1 MKLRAPVACVF
12 LFSAVALS
20 GQSAA
25 APASTPTPAASSTP
39 APTPPP
45 MIDLRFIRMKISAG
59 DLPSAESILE
69 VHRAEKGDD
78 AESLLGLAWVARG
91 AALLSDWP
99 AASRYAREAR
109 EAARARLGRPPV
121 WENNSEAAYA
131 LGASIEVDAQALAAA
146 GKKKEA
152 LELLDASS
160 RTLESEKAPYNL
172 RARVWKRR
180 NQIELVGMQA
190 PEIPADD
197 HLGAEPPSLES
208 LRGKPVVLFLWWES
222 CGDCKAQAAAL
233 RKTVE
238 KYARYGD
245 RGVAFVAPTRYYG
258 ASDERAE
265 ERGKVE
271 KAWREIYDLPASVAV
286 PISDAA
292 MLRYGVSATPTF
304 VFIDKKGVVSSYLPY
319 RLTEERLSEE
329 IDRLL
334 R

>member
-1 MKLRAPVACVF
+1 MIRRLVLPAALLCIASSLEGQPAP
-12 LFSAVALS
+12 
-20 GQSAA
+20 
-25 APASTPTPAASSTP
+25 TPTPTPEPPAAS

-45 MIDLRFIRMKISAG
+45 MIDLRFIRYKISAG

-69 VHRAEKGDD
+69 AHRAEKGADD
-78 AESLLGLAWVARG
+78 EYLLGVAWVARG

-99 AASRYAREAR
+99 SASRYAKEAR
-109 EAARARLGRPPV
+109 EAARTRLGRLPV

-131 LGASIEVDAQALAAA
+131 LGTAIEVDAQALVAA

-152 LELLDASS
+152 LEMLDAASK
-160 RTLESEKAPYNL
+160 TLEDEKAPYNI

-180 NQIELVGMQA
+180 NQIALVGAPA
-190 PEIPADD
+190 PEIVPDD
-197 HLGAEPPSLES
+197 HLGNAAPPTLGS

-233 RKTVE
+233 RKTV
-238 KYARYGD
+238 ARYGEK
-245 RGVAFVAPTRYYG
+245 GVVFVAPTRYYG
-258 ASDERAE
+258 TAGERAE
-265 ERGKVE
+265 ERGKIE
-271 KAWREIYDLPASVAV
+271 KAWREVYDLPASVPV

-304 VFIDKKGVVSSYLPY
+304 VFVDRKGVVTDYLPY
-319 RLTEERLSEE
+319 RLTEERLSQE

>member
-1 MKLRAPVACVF
+1 MIRRLVLPAALLCIASSLEGQPAP
-12 LFSAVALS
+12 
-20 GQSAA
+20 
-25 APASTPTPAASSTP
+25 TPTPEPPAAS

-45 MIDLRFIRMKISAG
+45 MIDLRFIRYKISAG

-69 VHRAEKGDD
+69 VHRAEKGADD
-78 AESLLGLAWVARG
+78 EYLLGVAWVARG

-99 AASRYAREAR
+99 SASRYAKEAR
-109 EAARARLGRPPV
+109 EAARTRLGRLPV

-131 LGASIEVDAQALAAA
+131 LGTAIEVDAQALVAA

-152 LELLDASS
+152 LEMLDAASK
-160 RTLESEKAPYNL
+160 TLEDEKAPYNI

-180 NQIELVGMQA
+180 NQIALVGAPA
-190 PEIPADD
+190 PEIVPDD
-197 HLGAEPPSLES
+197 HLGNAAPPTLGS

-233 RKTVE
+233 RKTV
-238 KYARYGD
+238 ARYGEK
-245 RGVAFVAPTRYYG
+245 GVVFVAPTRYYG
-258 ASDERAE
+258 TAGERAE
-265 ERGKVE
+265 ERGKIE
-271 KAWREIYDLPASVAV
+271 KAWREVYDLPASVPV

-304 VFIDKKGVVSSYLPY
+304 VFVDRKGVVTDYLPY
-319 RLTEERLSEE
+319 RLTEERLSQE

>member
-1 MKLRAPVACVF
+1 MRTRLALPPAILLAVVA
-12 LFSAVALS
+12 SPPA
-20 GQSAA
+20 GQ
-25 APASTPTPAASSTP
+25 PTPAMTP
-39 APTPPP
+39 IPVAAPEPTPTP
-45 MIDLRFIRMKISAG
+45 MIDLRFIRYKVSAG

-69 VHRAEKGDD
+69 THRAEKGEDD
-78 AESLLGLAWVARG
+78 EYMLGLAWVARG

-109 EAARARLGRPPV
+109 EAARSKLGRPPV
-121 WENNSEAAYA
+121 WENHSEAAYA
-131 LGASIEVDAQALAAA
+131 LGSAIEVDAQALVAA

-152 LELLDASS
+152 LEMLDASA
-160 RTLESEKAPYNL
+160 RTLESEKAPYNI

-180 NQIELVGMQA
+180 NQIALVGAPA
-190 PEIPADD
+190 PEIAADD
-197 HLGAEPPSLES
+197 HLGGAAPPTLSS

-233 RKTVE
+233 RKTVA
-238 KYARYGD
+238 KYAD
-245 RGVAFVAPTRYYG
+245 KGVAFVAPTRYYG
-258 ASDERAE
+258 TSDERAE
-265 ERGKVE
+265 ERGRIE
-271 KAWREIYDLPASVAV
+271 KAWKEVYDLPASVSV

-304 VFIDKKGVVSSYLPY
+304 VFIDRKGVVTGYLPY
-319 RLTEERLSEE
+319 RMTEDRLSQE

>member
-1 MKLRAPVACVF
+1 MIRRLVLPAALLCIASSLEGQPAP
-12 LFSAVALS
+12 
-20 GQSAA
+20 
-25 APASTPTPAASSTP
+25 TPTPTPEPPAAS

-45 MIDLRFIRMKISAG
+45 MIDLRFIRYKISAG

-69 VHRAEKGDD
+69 AHRAEKGADD
-78 AESLLGLAWVARG
+78 EYLLGVAWVARG

-99 AASRYAREAR
+99 SASRYAKEAR
-109 EAARARLGRPPV
+109 EAARTRLGRLPV

-131 LGASIEVDAQALAAA
+131 LGTAIEVDAQALVAA

-152 LELLDASS
+152 LEMLDAASK
-160 RTLESEKAPYNL
+160 TLEDEKAPYNI

-180 NQIELVGMQA
+180 NQIALVGAPA
-190 PEIPADD
+190 PEIVPDD
-197 HLGAEPPSLES
+197 HLGNAAPPTLGS

-233 RKTVE
+233 RKTV
-238 KYARYGD
+238 ARYGEK
-245 RGVAFVAPTRYYG
+245 GVVFVAPTRYYG
-258 ASDERAE
+258 TAGERAE
-265 ERGKVE
+265 ERGKIE
-271 KAWREIYDLPASVAV
+271 KAWREVYDLTASVPV

-304 VFIDKKGVVSSYLPY
+304 VFVDRKGVVTDYLPY
-319 RLTEERLSEE
+319 RLTEERLSQE